1 MEQIEIRDV
10 DLMEMENLLVDY
22 YNFLD
27 TLVEEKEEDN
37 YARQA
42 QMFRLENII
51 DLLDE
56 KLGVLY
62 DCNYWCRKFYIQGM
76 Y

>member
-62 DCNYWCRKFYIQGM
+62 DCNY
-76 Y
+76 

>member
-1 MEQIEIRDV
+1 MNYVRRMKNMEQIEIRDV

-62 DCNYWCRKFYIQGM
+62 DCNY
-76 Y
+76 

>member
-1 MEQIEIRDV
+1 MIKIDIKDV

-22 YNFLD
+22 YDFLK
-27 TLVEEKEEDN
+27 TLVEEDEGDEL
-37 YARQA
+37 ARQA

-62 DCNYWCRKFYIQGM
+62 DRNY
-76 Y
+76 

>member
-1 MEQIEIRDV
+1 MIKIDIKDV

-22 YNFLD
+22 YDFLK
-27 TLVEEKEEDN
+27 TLVEEDESDEL
-37 YARQA
+37 ARQA
-42 QMFRLENII
+42 QMFRLENMI

-62 DCNYWCRKFYIQGM
+62 DCNN
-76 Y
+76 